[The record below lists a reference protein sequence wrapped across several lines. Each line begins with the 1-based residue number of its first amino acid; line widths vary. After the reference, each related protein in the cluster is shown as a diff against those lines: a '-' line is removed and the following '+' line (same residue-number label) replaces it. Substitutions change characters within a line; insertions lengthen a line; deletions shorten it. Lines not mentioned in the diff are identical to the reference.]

1 MRKTLRRPTS
11 KRPNKK
17 APAMLDPNIAAI
29 LERLN
34 AGPALESMDAQEQ
47 RKFFSAMRSAPTPI
61 PGVDSRD
68 LQIDTGD
75 AVLNARLL
83 SPTRGPGETGDL
95 PCLVYFHGGGWVV
108 GGLDTH
114 DQSGR
119 RLALGAGIKVLLVAY
134 RLAPENQFPA
144 AHDDALAST
153 SWLFDH
159 AKELGVDP
167 TRIAVGGE
175 SAGANMAAFVASELG
190 GDPGKQ
196 CSLQLLFYPLA
207 QVDLDT
213 TSRREFANGYLVT
226 IGLHNN
232 CLNTYLETES
242 QRTDPR
248 ISILLREDLSH
259 SPPAFIAVGSND
271 IFADED
277 KLYAARLRHNGVP
290 VEFHEYP
297 SLIHGF
303 CGFFDQAAEV
313 RQAFDDASQALRRA
327 LHSG

>member
-1 MRKTLRRPTS
+1 
-11 KRPNKK
+11 
-17 APAMLDPNIAAI
+17 MLDPNIAAI
-29 LERLN
+29 LDSLN
-34 AGPALESMDAQEQ
+34 AGPALESMDAHEQ

-83 SPTRGPGETGDL
+83 SPTRGPDETGDL
-95 PCLVYFHGGGWVV
+95 PCLVYFHGGGWMV

-134 RLAPENQFPA
+134 RLAPENHFPA
-144 AHDDALAST
+144 AHDDALTST

-167 TRIAVGGE
+167 SRIAVGGE
-175 SAGANMAAFVASELG
+175 SAGANMAAFVATELG
-190 GDPGKQ
+190 GKAGKK
-196 CSLQLLFYPLA
+196 CSLQLLFYPLV

-213 TSRREFANGYLVT
+213 ASRREFANGYLVT

-248 ISILLREDLSH
+248 ISILLRKDISH

-277 KLYAARLRHNGVP
+277 KIYAARLRDNGVP

-327 LHSG
+327 LHPG